1 MIQSARI
8 RRSSAASMMS
18 GYARPRAVGIR
29 STGTFQSAASSARS
43 AGALELAD
51 SPGRQDAKPA
61 SRVPIAL
68 HWPVI
73 ENGAAPARPM
83 LPVMSARLLIALTVS
98 VPFVL

>member
-1 MIQSARI
+1 MI
-8 RRSSAASMMS
+8 
-18 GYARPRAVGIR
+18 
-29 STGTFQSAASSARS
+29 
-43 AGALELAD
+43 E
-51 SPGRQDAKPA
+51 AKPA

-98 VPFVL
+98 VPLVLWFTPIVQPMNAASARA